1 MLYLPSGAMAPER
14 IQGVFVD
21 VMEVEKVVNH
31 IKRTIDPAM
40 LEDIY
45 DNTIVD

>member
-21 VMEVEKVVNH
+21 VNEVENIVHH

-40 LEDIY
+40 LEDLY
-45 DNTIVD
+45 DMSIIE